1 MASRGWKGLRHYNF
15 REILAFSTNSFHFG
29 RFLMQSLQFVIAIF
43 VMSLFT
49 SSSHLFL
56 GLTSGLVTAGDHS
69 YNFFYHAIVWH

>member
-56 GLTSGLVTAGDHS
+56 GLPSGLVTAGDHS